1 MKQYKITPLNIK
13 DKAPVYAT
21 FWQYIKALF
30 QTYKHTKIDS
40 YYDEHGA
47 LIITSDGVPV
57 MKIEEMEEIPTGAQ
71 PIWVKRNF
79 A

>member
-1 MKQYKITPLNIK
+1 MKQYKITPLNVK

-21 FWQYIKALF
+21 FWQYTKAVF
-30 QTYKHTKIDS
+30 QTYRHTKIGS
-40 YYDEHGA
+40 WVDEHEA
-47 LIITSDGVPV
+47 LIITSNGVPV

-71 PIWVKRNF
+71 P